1 MMPNIRRTIITATA
15 TAGSLDLLSAFVFSA
30 MNGHGP
36 IRVLQSVASGPFGPG
51 MMGGGLGAALIGLVV
66 HYTLMTVMVTVFVL
80 AATRLP
86 SLMHHRLLA
95 GLAYGFG
102 LYLVMYWIVLPLRYP
117 AVFPQTGAWQV
128 GNALFSHLICVGLPI
143 GLITARF
150 LRKP

>member
-1 MMPNIRRTIITATA
+1 MPNIRRTILTAVA
-15 TAGSLDLLSAFVFSA
+15 TAGTLDLLSAFVFSA

-36 IRVLQSVASGPFGPG
+36 IRVLQSVASGPFGPT
-51 MMGGGLGAALIGLVV
+51 MMDGGAEAAALGLLV

-86 SLMHHRLLA
+86 ILLRQPVLA
-95 GLAYGFG
+95 GLAYGLG

-117 AVFPQTGAWQV
+117 AVFPQTGLWQM

-150 LRKP
+150 LRSK

>member
-1 MMPNIRRTIITATA
+1 MSNIRRTIITTTA
-15 TAGSLDLLSAFVFSA
+15 TAGTLDLLSAFVFSA

-36 IRVLQSVASGPFGPG
+36 IRVLQSVASGPFGQG
-51 MMGGGLGAALIGLVV
+51 MTDAGTGAALAGLLV
-66 HYTLMTVMVTVFVL
+66 HYSLMTIMVSVFVM
-80 AATRLP
+80 AATHLP
-86 SLMHHRLLA
+86 LLTRRPVLA

-143 GLITARF
+143 GLISARV
-150 LRKP
+150 LRRP